1 MESRHDNAENTC
13 NGGDLSY
20 NFSLG
25 PCEERIRRHFFDGP
39 HQDLLL
45 VHNFLQKLQGTAKRD
60 YSLARFFEVP
70 LISDALA
77 QRMTYMFT
85 DARPKILEACSDDV
99 SWIDVVR
106 ESSPEVKYQDGKY
119 HYYLP
124 QRKVRVEVCQFDHHL
139 ISAGHLR
146 QLIHPRF
153 HQIDVQTELDA
164 LNLMAK
170 EISSWGCILLD
181 MADIS
186 QDVLE
191 KVDDMLAR
199 LETSSVSPIS
209 GDSQAAQANLTDA
222 DSSAHLSGATPTEVS
237 VGIPRKHDVAKMPF
251 PPGRRWTGEEKSR
264 VVGWFEPRAHL
275 TDKEIELEFRKDFGH
290 SRTISAIQ
298 AILYQKGAGHLRR
311 KKKIR
316 SRSMQPVV
324 EVTSQATSNR
334 PFQLPVSSPS
344 TSTIGR
350 FYLTPSRSPSARD
363 VHSDEETVICSP
375 SQYFHLGSSASCGTL
390 NHTTHGHADTDG
402 MNLDRSKTATSSQ
415 KGINLNIPDTRDTEA
430 ENSGQQTTNE
440 TSQGAE
446 PPANSRS
453 LERPEMYFPT
463 QGFIQAPESVAKTL
477 APSSVRP
484 TQRILPGP
492 APAQ

>member
-1 MESRHDNAENTC
+1 MESRHDDPEITC
-13 NGGDLSY
+13 DDGDSP
-20 NFSLG
+20 NCSSLG
-25 PCEERIRRHFFDGP
+25 PCEEKIRRGFFHRP
-39 HQDLLL
+39 YEDLLL
-45 VHNFLQKLQGTAKRD
+45 IQNLLQELQDRVKGD
-60 YSLARFFEVP
+60 HSLARFFQVP
-70 LISDALA
+70 LMSDALA
-77 QRMTYMFT
+77 QRMTCLFT
-85 DARPKILEACSDDV
+85 DARPKVLEACSNEV

-119 HYYLP
+119 QYYLP
-124 QRKVRVEVCQFDHHL
+124 QQKARVEVCHFDHHL

-146 QLIHPRF
+146 LLIHPRF
-153 HQIDVQTELDA
+153 HQSDVQVERDVLHM
-164 LNLMAK
+164 MAK
-170 EISSWGCILLD
+170 EISTWGCTLLD
-181 MADIS
+181 MAEVG

-191 KVDDMLAR
+191 KVDDMLAQ
-199 LETSSVSPIS
+199 LESSSASPIF
-209 GDSQAAQANLTDA
+209 GGSQAAQANLTEA

-237 VGIPRKHDVAKMPF
+237 VVIPQKHVAKMPF
-251 PPGRRWTGEEKSR
+251 PSGRRWTEAEKSR
-264 VVGWFEPRAHL
+264 VPGWFEPRAHL

-316 SRSMQPVV
+316 SRSMQSVV

-344 TSTIGR
+344 TSMIGVS
-350 FYLTPSRSPSARD
+350 YLTPSQSPPARH
-363 VHSDEETVICSP
+363 VHSDGENVTCSP
-375 SQYFHLGSSASCGTL
+375 SQYF
-390 NHTTHGHADTDG
+390 HTTHGHADTDG
-402 MNLDRSKTATSSQ
+402 VNLDCGHTATSSQ
-415 KGINLNIPDTRDTEA
+415 KGINVNMPDTRDTEA

-453 LERPEMYFPT
+453 FGRPEMYFPT
-463 QGFIQAPESVAKTL
+463 QGFTQPPESVAQTL